1 MSIEKRPLRV
11 ARAAGFSVHVFTAS
25 GGAVAV
31 LALYAA
37 IERNFSACF
46 AWLGLALFIDGIDGT
61 LARAARV
68 QVTAASIDGAVLDL
82 VIDFLTYVLVPVVAL
97 WRSDLM
103 PTEASFWIGLVV
115 TIASALYFADTR
127 MKTDDLWFRG
137 FPATWN
143 ILALYLF
150 VLRPPWVVSAAVLLG
165 AAGLM
170 FAPVAFVHPLRVVR
184 LRAPT
189 IAVTMAWFG
198 FATLAI
204 VDDRQRGEAEPGH
217 GHGDRRRAEP
227 HHPKRVDE
235 GDRREHEPRR
245 AKQNR
250 GADDPGRTQD
260 EEVKRQNIPR
270 GRKAAKPEVVGL
282 HPRVGEIERRRSEE
296 HEADPERGL
305 GRHQVRA
312 PERHDRHE
320 HIGEKVDHQIED
332 DAVDGRR

>member
-1 MSIEKRPLRV
+1 MSIEKRPVRV

-143 ILALYLF
+143 IIVLYLF
-150 VLRPPWVVSAAVLLG
+150 ILRPPWIVSAGILLG
-165 AAGLM
+165 AAVLM
-170 FAPVAFVHPLRVVR
+170 FAPIVFVHPLRVAR
-184 LRAPT
+184 MRGLT
-189 IAVTMAWFG
+189 IAMMLAWF
-198 FATLAI
+198 ALAAIAI
-204 VDDRQRGEAEPGH
+204 VENLRPSAWVACGLIATAAYFLALPLRRHSLWAE
-217 GHGDRRRAEP
+217 D
-227 HHPKRVDE
+227 
-235 GDRREHEPRR
+235 
-245 AKQNR
+245 
-250 GADDPGRTQD
+250 
-260 EEVKRQNIPR
+260 
-270 GRKAAKPEVVGL
+270 
-282 HPRVGEIERRRSEE
+282 
-296 HEADPERGL
+296 
-305 GRHQVRA
+305 
-312 PERHDRHE
+312 
-320 HIGEKVDHQIED
+320 
-332 DAVDGRR
+332 